1 MTIHLA
7 SRLIP
12 EPPPPPNFLQPS
24 RKRRAGDVESVQPSK
39 VQTIVDTASRVEP
52 IANSFPSPIVGEVSP
67 TDPRIRPA
75 DHSYSDE
82 RIIDEEDM

>member
-1 MTIHLA
+1 MTIRLA
-7 SRLIP
+7 SRLNP
-12 EPPPPPNFLQPS
+12 APKFLQPR
-24 RKRRAGDVESVQPSK
+24 RKRRAGDVESVQPSV

-52 IANSFPSPIVGEVSP
+52 IANSFPSPIIGEVSP

-82 RIIDEEDM
+82 RILDEENM